1 MTKHTIADGGGRGHK
16 LRISKEGAAN
26 VVVHQHPPLTDETA
40 LGIHSVL
47 DFTNAAGSS
56 DMQVVASL
64 AAPQSFCVDARSDFD
79 VYVKTVM
86 VTIADQNAQLNQ
98 FGNLTALVN
107 GVNFSW
113 ESQSLGSFS
122 IKTAMQTNWDF
133 VKLSRGN
140 PAFGDGTG
148 AFRANNVSGN
158 AEGYL
163 PVIDFF
169 ALFGMQYGI
178 RLRKGTTDR
187 LVFQINDDTTGVDEF
202 TAEATITLY

>member
-1 MTKHTIADGGGRGHK
+1 
-16 LRISKEGAAN
+16 
-26 VVVHQHPPLTDETA
+26 
-40 LGIHSVL
+40 
-47 DFTNAAGSS
+47 
-56 DMQVVASL
+56 MQVVASL
-64 AAPQSFCVDARSDFD
+64 VAPQSFCIDARSDFD

-140 PAFGDGTG
+140 PAFGDGTA

>member
-1 MTKHTIADGGGRGHK
+1 MIKTSLVDGFGLANEARVND
-16 LRISKEGAAN
+16 EGALS
-26 VVVHQHPPLTDETA
+26 VVAHQHPSLTDPTV
-40 LGIHSVL
+40 GIPSVL
-47 DFTNAAGSS
+47 DFTNAAGSA
-56 DMQVVASL
+56 DMQVAASL
-64 AAPQSFCVDARSDFD
+64 AAPQSFCIDARSDFD

-98 FGNLTALVN
+98 FGNLTALTN

-113 ESQSLGSFS
+113 ESQSLGSFV
-122 IKTAMQTNWDF
+122 IKSAMKSNWDF

-140 PAFGDGTG
+140 PSFGDGTA
-148 AFRANNVSGN
+148 AFRAGNVSGN
-158 AEGYL
+158 SEGYL